1 MLYALMLHTHASCS
15 CFMLTLIQ
23 SEVKSTV
30 RRGRGREGRRGIGEG
45 GREGRER
52 GRKGGKGEEK
62 ERCKE
67 RGRHNI
73 SGQLHVTEGKR

>member
-1 MLYALMLHTHASCS
+1 MRGGKG
-15 CFMLTLIQ
+15 
-23 SEVKSTV
+23 EV
-30 RRGRGREGRRGIGEG
+30 R
-45 GREGRER
+45 
-52 GRKGGKGEEK
+52 GGKGEEK